1 MIDARIEAAELFA
14 AEGLECS
21 RIPDTQPL
29 VRIGPAA
36 YATRPLLWHLYD
48 FEDWVCAWTAE
59 QPATYRAFGFAGA
72 GFLSNAVHYYSFGN
86 EVAFA
91 MQLRWG
97 SIVDDPDA
105 VRRRYHGLMKL
116 VGTLE
121 RTAAQ
126 LRASGKLPAGLRLAV
141 AHSSFHGSRWA
152 WLDRDRPP
160 TWIASREA
168 AVEALAQTVR
178 LLRESREPVLERR
191 RA

>member
-29 VRIGPAA
+29 VRLGPAA
-36 YATRPLLWHLYD
+36 YATRPLPWSLYD
-48 FEDWVCAWTAE
+48 FQDWVSAWSTE
-59 QPATYRAFGFAGA
+59 QPAVYRAFGFAGH
-72 GFLSNAVHYYSFGN
+72 GFLSNAVHYYSLGN
-86 EVAFA
+86 ELAFA

-97 SIVDDPDA
+97 SVADDPDA

-152 WLDRDRPP
+152 WLDRGSEPQ
-160 TWIASREA
+160 WIVTREA
-168 AVEALAQTVR
+168 AVEALSQTVR
-178 LLRESREPVLERR
+178 LLRDAREPVLER
-191 RA
+191 